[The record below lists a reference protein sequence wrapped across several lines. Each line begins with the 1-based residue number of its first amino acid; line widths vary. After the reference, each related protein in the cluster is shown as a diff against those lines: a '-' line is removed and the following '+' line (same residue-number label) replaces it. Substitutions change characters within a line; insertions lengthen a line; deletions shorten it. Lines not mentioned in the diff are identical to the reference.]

1 LTGGEFF
8 SRFLDRPGGLA
19 EYDFAKFC
27 ETAERVMAR
36 REKPLTPAIRAMLEY
51 VFYQTKPRRLGLL
64 R

>member
-1 LTGGEFF
+1 M
-8 SRFLDRPGGLA
+8 A